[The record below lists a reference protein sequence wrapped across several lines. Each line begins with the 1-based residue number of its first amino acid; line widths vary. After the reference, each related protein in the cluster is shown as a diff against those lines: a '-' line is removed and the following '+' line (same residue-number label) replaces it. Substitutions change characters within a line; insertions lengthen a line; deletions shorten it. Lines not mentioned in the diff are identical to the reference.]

1 MRPNSDLPLEFR
13 ILLYNEYSAVGKP
26 IMHDSAKFHT
36 RSIGNIQIYL
46 ESRSLAPNKKKKN
59 TRFSERSAET
69 FHLWIPK
76 LNVRTSLSLQH
87 FGLALFLFVIQFSRA
102 LPIKQEREKT

>member
-1 MRPNSDLPLEFR
+1 MRSNSDLPLEFG
-13 ILLYNEYSAVGKP
+13 ILLYNEYSVGKP

-46 ESRSLAPNKKKKN
+46 ESRSLAPNKKKN